1 MKLKK
6 SHSLLIASSALVLS
20 LSANQAYAFEDED
33 ARRAI
38 LDLRSQLRQTQQN
51 NIELNNK
58 INNLQQQI
66 SQLRGNIETANHQA
80 RMAQQSSQQAANP
93 DVPPSPQVG
102 DPNEQQSYDSAL
114 DLFRQGNY
122 AEASTALNR
131 FAQQYPNSPLT
142 PSARFYEGSSRYA
155 NKDFNGS
162 IQGLQA
168 MVAAYPRDQKAGDA
182 LLVIAGSQVELNN
195 IAGAKA
201 TLQRV
206 VNEYPNTPAADTA
219 RNRLELF
226 R

>member
-1 MKLKK
+1 MKMKK
-6 SHSLLIASSALVLS
+6 THSLLIASSALVLS
-20 LSANQAYAFEDED
+20 LAANHAYAFEDED

-38 LDLRSQLRQTQQN
+38 LDLRSQLRQSQQN
-51 NIELNNK
+51 TADLSNK

-66 SQLRGNIETANHQA
+66 TQLRGSIETANHQL
-80 RMAQQSSQQAANP
+80 RMSQQSGQQAANP

-162 IQGLQA
+162 IQGLES
-168 MVAAYPRDQKAGDA
+168 MVAAYPRDPKAGDA
-182 LLVIAGSQVELNN
+182 LLVIAGSQVEMNN

-206 VNEYPNTPAADTA
+206 VRDYPNTPASDTA
-219 RNRLELF
+219 KNRLELF

>member
-6 SHSLLIASSALVLS
+6 THSLLIASSALLLS
-20 LSANQAYAFEDED
+20 LGTNHAYAFEDED

-51 NIELNNK
+51 NADLSNK

-66 SQLRGNIETANHQA
+66 SQLRGSIETANHQA
-80 RMAQQSSQQAANP
+80 RMSQQANQQDANP
-93 DVPPSPQVG
+93 DVPPSGQVG
-102 DPNEQQSYDSAL
+102 DPVEQQSYDNAL

-122 AEASTALNR
+122 AQASSALNQ

-155 NKDFNGS
+155 NKDFSGS
-162 IQGLQA
+162 IQGLQS
-168 MVAAYPRDQKAGDA
+168 MVTAYPRDPKAGDA

-195 IAGAKA
+195 IAGAKS

-206 VNEYPNTPAADTA
+206 VNDYPGTPAADTA
-219 RNRLELF
+219 KNRLELF

>member
-6 SHSLLIASSALVLS
+6 NHSLLVASSVLLLS
-20 LSANQAYAFEDED
+20 LGANHAYAFEDED

-51 NIELNNK
+51 NITLSNK
-58 INNLQQQI
+58 INELQQQI
-66 SQLRGNIETANHQA
+66 TQLRGSIETANHQM
-80 RMAQQSSQQAANP
+80 RQAQQSSQQQANP

-102 DPNEQQSYDSAL
+102 DPNEQQDYDSAL

-131 FAQQYPNSPLT
+131 FAQQYPNSPLA

-168 MVAAYPRDQKAGDA
+168 MVSAYPRDPKAGDA

-195 IAGAKA
+195 IAGAKS

-206 VNEYPNTPAADTA
+206 VREYPNTPASDTA
-219 RNRLELF
+219 KNRLELF

>member
-6 SHSLLIASSALVLS
+6 NHSLLVASSVLLLS
-20 LSANQAYAFEDED
+20 LGANHAYAFEDED

-38 LDLRSQLRQTQQN
+38 LDLRSQLRQSQQN
-51 NIELNNK
+51 NITLSNK
-58 INNLQQQI
+58 INDLQQQI
-66 SQLRGNIETANHQA
+66 TQLRGNIETANHQM
-80 RMAQQSSQQAANP
+80 RMAQQSNQDQANP

-102 DPNEQQSYDSAL
+102 DPNEQQAYDSAL

-131 FAQQYPNSPLT
+131 FAQQYPNSPLA

-168 MVAAYPRDQKAGDA
+168 MVAAYPRDPKAGDA

-206 VNEYPNTPAADTA
+206 VQEYPNTPASDTA
-219 RNRLELF
+219 KNRLELF